1 MPTSITA
8 SLVNSDNRSRSVGWT
23 LIELLVVVV
32 IIGIVVSIALLS
44 VGVLGDDRKLQQEA
58 RRFAALYELLQDE
71 ASLQGREYGIELMR
85 GAYRFVEFDTINN
98 VWIAIPFDDTLRT
111 RRLPED
117 MELELYLEDK
127 RVLLDDEPAELDDP
141 DKLVQI
147 GTSVRYEPHLLVF
160 SSGDATPFEVHVWR
174 DWDDARAIIT
184 ADALGTIEFPDTS
197 E

>member
-1 MPTSITA
+1 MPTSTTA
-8 SLVNSDNRSRSVGWT
+8 SLASRSRSVGWT

-44 VGVLGDDRKLQQEA
+44 VGVVGDDRKLQQEA

-71 ASLQGREYGIELMR
+71 AALQGREYGIELMR

-98 VWIAIPFDDTLRT
+98 VWIGIPFDDTLRT

-127 RVLLDDEPAELDDP
+127 RVLLDDDPAELDDP

-147 GTSVRYEPHLLVF
+147 GSSTRYEPHLLVF

-174 DWDDARAIIT
+174 DWDDARAIVV
-184 ADALGTIEFPDTS
+184 ADALGTLEFQDVD